1 MYLRHNL
8 CKSANIEA
16 EKHKFTSKAVKYANT
31 CPTCLTLSPSF
42 SFTLSHTHPYPMYAH
57 VHNLLGD
64 DQLSMSMRWW
74 EGGALEFHRQREDAA

>member
-1 MYLRHNL
+1 MYLHHNL

-16 EKHKFTSKAVKYANT
+16 EKHKFTSMVVKYEKHKFTSMAVKYAST

-64 DQLSMSMRWW
+64 DQLSMSMRW
-74 EGGALEFHRQREDAA
+74 